1 MYVYLNRG
9 LILEQAICSL
19 LHDYIDTL
27 NLSNLYKNYHIDVTT
42 EHPFAELFEHEG
54 KNAADTF
61 PSIVVTTQEDRKT
74 PELSEMQIQT
84 VEAVGIDAEDLEE
97 ITKTKETYVN
107 KKGVKKT
114 RDIPGLCTVVD
125 SEKLAVVQSVIQS
138 QGLCYGWSFRTRR
151 TDSIGIEIW
160 ATNNQLKNELYEQVR
175 LFVLGYL
182 PTLLSAKYK
191 SFDPSIFDKS
201 IVGHRSNN
209 YNFQF
214 DVALSGSHIEFD
226 VNYCIEQLVL
236 NTELETLNTNIITEA
251 ENYVKDND

>member
-9 LILEQAICSL
+9 LILEHAICSL
-19 LHDYIDTL
+19 LHDYIETL
-27 NLSNLYKNYHIDVTT
+27 NLSNLYKNYHVNVTT
-42 EHPFAELFEHEG
+42 EHPFAELLEHEG

-84 VEAVGIDAEDLEE
+84 VEAVGIDADDLAA
-97 ITKTKETYVN
+97 ITKTTETYTN
-107 KKGVKKT
+107 RKGVAKT
-114 RDIPGLCTVVD
+114 REIPGLCTVVD
-125 SEKLAVVQSVIQS
+125 SEKLSEVETAIKNR
-138 QGLCYGWSFRTRR
+138 GLCYGWSFRTRR

-160 ATNNQLKNELYEQVR
+160 ATNNQLKNELYEQTR

-182 PTLLSAKYK
+182 PALLSAKYK

-226 VNYCIEQLVL
+226 VNYCVEQLVL
-236 NTELETLNTNIITEA
+236 NTELETLNTDILTEA
-251 ENYVKDND
+251 KNYVQDNG

>member
-84 VEAVGIDAEDLEE
+84 V
-97 ITKTKETYVN
+97 
-107 KKGVKKT
+107 
-114 RDIPGLCTVVD
+114 
-125 SEKLAVVQSVIQS
+125 
-138 QGLCYGWSFRTRR
+138 
-151 TDSIGIEIW
+151 
-160 ATNNQLKNELYEQVR
+160 
-175 LFVLGYL
+175 
-182 PTLLSAKYK
+182 
-191 SFDPSIFDKS
+191 
-201 IVGHRSNN
+201 
-209 YNFQF
+209 
-214 DVALSGSHIEFD
+214 
-226 VNYCIEQLVL
+226 
-236 NTELETLNTNIITEA
+236 
-251 ENYVKDND
+251 